1 MTRPQE
7 QKGLFSFNSF
17 SSYHRDTPLGPTPSQ
32 GVYYGLA
39 GQIVKAIEPH
49 TEADPIAIL
58 IQLLTAFGNIVGRG
72 PYFSVEAD
80 RHYPN
85 LFAVIVG
92 QTSRGR
98 KGTSWGYCRR
108 IFAGIAEDWVSAH
121 IASGLSTGEGLIMA
135 VCAELP
141 DKRLLVVE
149 EEFASALKVA
159 GRAQNIL
166 SPILR
171 QAWDSTTL
179 SVLNKNS
186 PLRATEAHIS
196 VIGHVTQGELQR
208 CLSSTDIANGFA
220 NRFLWICSRR
230 SKPLPD
236 GGNLSWD
243 ELNGLIAQLGD
254 AVGHARQLQEV
265 KRDGEA
271 RDLWHSVY
279 EKLSTESSGIVEAVT
294 SRAEA
299 QTIRLALI
307 YALLDRSTEI
317 KRVHLEAALALWRYC
332 EASARYIFGEGL
344 GSPDAETVLRHLRAI
359 PEGLSR
365 TDIMTSIFKNNRRAA
380 EIDAAL
386 QLLLES
392 SLARCEMKNDT
403 NGRPEERWFAVEE
416 QVLM

>member
-1 MTRPQE
+1 
-7 QKGLFSFNSF
+7 
-17 SSYHRDTPLGPTPSQ
+17 
-32 GVYYGLA
+32 VYYGLA

-85 LFAVIVG
+85 LFSVIVG

-108 IFAGIAEDWVSAH
+108 FFAGIADDWVSAH
-121 IASGLSTGEGLIMA
+121 IASGLSSGEGLIMA
-135 VCAELP
+135 VCAEP
-141 DKRLLVVE
+141 SDKRLLVVE
-149 EEFASALKVA
+149 EEFAAALKVA
-159 GRAQNIL
+159 GRPQNIL

-171 QAWDSTTL
+171 QAWDSASL

-196 VIGHVTQGELQR
+196 VIGHITQEELQR

-236 GGNLSWD
+236 GGNLRWD

-254 AVGHARQLQEV
+254 AVDHGRQLREL
-265 KRDGEA
+265 KRDEEA

-279 EKLSTESSGIVEAVT
+279 EKLSTESSGIVEAIT

-299 QTIRLALI
+299 QTIRLALL
-307 YALLDRSTEI
+307 YALLDQCNEI
-317 KRVHLEAALALWRYC
+317 KGVHLEAALALWRYC
-332 EASARYIFGEGL
+332 EESVRYIFGEHL
-344 GSPDAETVLRHLRAI
+344 RNPIAETILCYLQSM

-365 TDIMTSIFKNNRRAA
+365 TNIMTCIFKNNRRAA
-380 EIDAAL
+380 EIDSAL
-386 QLLLES
+386 QTLS
-392 SLARCEMKNDT
+392 DRNLARCELKNDT

-416 QVLM
+416 EVLI